1 MPGDVIKQN
10 FRKSSLLL
18 VLKRIEDRAGLMR
31 NKNLVCGDRTP
42 SSISTRM
49 VLKYKVQ
56 SVTKYLRLTLISW
69 TIGHH
74 GKSLN
79 AIFWDFFA
87 STSKIF
93 ILAGVLDI
101 RLSFYEV

>member
-42 SSISTRM
+42 SSISTRI

-56 SVTKYLRLTLISW
+56 SVTKYLRLTLIFMDNR
-69 TIGHH
+69 TPREKFKCYFLG
-74 GKSLN
+74 L
-79 AIFWDFFA
+79 FC
-87 STSKIF
+87 
-93 ILAGVLDI
+93 
-101 RLSFYEV
+101 

>member
-42 SSISTRM
+42 CSISTRI
-49 VLKYKVQ
+49 VLKYKLQ
-56 SVTKYLRLTLISW
+56 SVTKYLRLTLVFMDNRAPQEKFNCYFS
-69 TIGHH
+69 G
-74 GKSLN
+74 L
-79 AIFWDFFA
+79 FC
-87 STSKIF
+87 
-93 ILAGVLDI
+93 
-101 RLSFYEV
+101 